1 MQSGNKLAGL
11 GILTAISASLCC
23 IAPIIALLV
32 GTNGLISIFSGLDF
46 LRPYLISLTV
56 LMLSFA
62 WYQKLK
68 LQKQAACNCGDANER
83 APFLQ
88 TKAFLSIVT
97 ISVAIILAFPLYVH
111 TFFQKTKKSTIVAE
125 KTNLSSA
132 EFTISGMTCSGCEEH
147 VNQKANNL
155 TGIIHIAVSC
165 KKGNAIVTYDN
176 TKVTIEQI
184 EQAIEKTGYSVTAK
198 KEIK

>member
-46 LRPYLISLTV
+46 LRPYLIGLTV

-111 TFFQKTKKSTIVAE
+111 TFFQKTKKSTVVAE

-147 VNQKANNL
+147 VNQKVNNL
-155 TGIIHIAVSC
+155 TGIIHITVSY
-165 KKGNAIVTYDN
+165 KKGNAIVAYDN